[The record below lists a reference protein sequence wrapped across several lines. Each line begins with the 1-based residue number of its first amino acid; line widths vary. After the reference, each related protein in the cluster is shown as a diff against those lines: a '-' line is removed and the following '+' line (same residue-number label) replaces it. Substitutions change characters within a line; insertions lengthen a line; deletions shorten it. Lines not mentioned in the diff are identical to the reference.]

1 MNNIIEVALK
11 SHDSLYLS
19 VSLFETVNPKAV
31 IQIIHGAKD
40 HKERYYEFIK
50 WLNANGFNVVIKDI
64 RGHGK
69 SVNNKYT
76 LGYIESLNEMI
87 EDEHIIT
94 NYIKN
99 RYPDLDI
106 YMFGHSLGSMIA
118 QIYLENY
125 DLEIKK
131 LVLSG
136 PVNYDEQV
144 NIGLFLGKWITKLFG
159 KRKYSDLLNG
169 FANFNT
175 DTWLVSNPTVLE
187 SYRNDPLCNFKY
199 TNQAMLT
206 ILNANKELNN
216 YKNYKGQNKLLSILI
231 ISGEL
236 DKIAGGLPGLNET
249 INKLNKVGYSNIQN
263 IVYPNMKH
271 EVLNEYNK
279 EKVFTDIIKFYLN

>member
-1 MNNIIEVALK
+1 MNNITEIALK

-19 VSLFETVNPKAV
+19 VSIFEVENPRAV
-31 IQIIHGAKD
+31 VQIIHGAKD

-69 SVNNKYT
+69 SINTKYT
-76 LGYIESLNEMI
+76 LGYMENLNELI

-94 NYIKN
+94 SYIKN
-99 RYPDLDI
+99 RYPNLDI
-106 YMFGHSLGSMIA
+106 FMYGHSLGAIIA
-118 QIYLENY
+118 QIYLKNN

-136 PVNYDEQV
+136 PTNYDEQV
-144 NIGLFLGKWITKLFG
+144 NMGLFLGKLITKLFG
-159 KRKYSDLLNG
+159 KRKNSDLLNG
-169 FANFNT
+169 FTNFNT
-175 DTWLVSNPTVLE
+175 DDWLVSKPVVLE
-187 SYRNDPLCNFKY
+187 NYRNDPLCNFKY

-216 YKNYKGQNKLLSILI
+216 YRNYKGQNKLLNILI
-231 ISGEL
+231 VSGEL
-236 DKIAGGLPGLNET
+236 DKSTGGIIGLNET
-249 INKLNKVGYSNIQN
+249 INRLHKVGYENIEN
-263 IVYPNMKH
+263 IIYPNMKQ
-271 EVLNEYNK
+271 EILNEYNN